1 MDNFTHSLVGLA
13 AAKAGLERV
22 SPYAT
27 AVCVVA
33 ANLPDVD
40 LVTLFAG
47 RYVHLEQHRGVS
59 HSIVGTLTLSIV
71 FPLIFYGVERLL
83 AYRRGREP
91 RAKLKG
97 LLLCSLALGAS
108 HPLFDWTN
116 NYGVRPLLPWDAR
129 WFYGDLVFILDPWIW
144 LLLGGAGFLLTAK
157 TARRTSVWAVLG
169 LVLTALILF
178 LPGQRDMA
186 IPTFARVV
194 WVAGIVTLVLAH
206 RFGLARRLGAAIA
219 VVALLLVVCYWG
231 ALSLLHNDAVKRAQ
245 YAAWW
250 YTNKGEDVG
259 ARVLKVAAMPMPADP
274 LTWRCAAE
282 TERATYRFDVSL
294 LEGDAGAR
302 RNERRYD
309 KPQGATAE
317 VVRRASADPRARVFL
332 GFSRFPV
339 ATARRGAGGE
349 TIIQFVD
356 IRFTEPS
363 DRARSDSFTVEIPV
377 TEK

>member
-1 MDNFTHSLVGLA
+1 VDNFTHSLVGLA

-27 AVCVVA
+27 AVCVLA
-33 ANLPDVD
+33 ANLPDAD

-47 RYVHLEQHRGVS
+47 RYVYLEEHRGVS
-59 HSIVGTLTLSIV
+59 HSIVGTLVLSVV

-83 AYRRGREP
+83 AYWRGREP

-108 HPLFDWTN
+108 HPLLDWTN

-129 WFYGDLVFILDPWIW
+129 WLYGDLVFILDPWIW
-144 LLLGGAGFLLTAK
+144 LLLGGAGFILTAK
-157 TARRTSVWAVLG
+157 TARKTSVWAVLG

-178 LPGQRDMA
+178 LPGQRDMT
-186 IPTFARVV
+186 IPLASRAV
-194 WVAGIVTLVLAH
+194 WVAGVAVLVLAY
-206 RFGLARRLGAAIA
+206 RFGVARRWGAAVA
-219 VVALLLVVCYWG
+219 AVALLLVVCYWG
-231 ALSLLHNDAVKRAQ
+231 ALSLTHSRAFARAQHVASQ
-245 YAAWW
+245 YAAA
-250 YTNKGEDVG
+250 EG
-259 ARVLKVAAMPMPADP
+259 ASVLKVAAMPMPADP

-309 KPQGATAE
+309 KPRGATAE
-317 VVRRASADPRARVFL
+317 AVRRAADDPRARVFL

-377 TEK
+377 AEK